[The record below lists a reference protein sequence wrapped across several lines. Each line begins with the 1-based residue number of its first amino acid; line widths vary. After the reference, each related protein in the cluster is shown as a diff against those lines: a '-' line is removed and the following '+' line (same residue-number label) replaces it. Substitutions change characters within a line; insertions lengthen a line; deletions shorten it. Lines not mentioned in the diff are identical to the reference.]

1 MNPIN
6 IIRFLFTAGVV
17 FTCTYRST
25 AAPGYGPFFPNERV
39 RSVLLVEGQSQSQPD
54 DRTDLHVV
62 SLSEN
67 QHAKVTLKRRP
78 RFTGAELH
86 FMDGKDGR
94 DFAWEVASEGSP
106 VLVSVYSVC
115 LNVDDVPDLIATSS
129 YGGCGLWAD
138 LIQVVFLISDGDGG
152 YVMHSHETLDWDAND
167 IVDLNRDGRVGWVQT
182 ELQQVPGAD
191 GRGHSFW
198 VQKLWRIEKT
208 SMTEDT
214 GFIPRRRAYR
224 IL

>member
-6 IIRFLFTAGVV
+6 IIRFLFTAGV
-17 FTCTYRST
+17 TLISAYRAS
-25 AAPGYGPFFPNERV
+25 AQPGYGPFFPSERV
-39 RSVLLVEGQSQSQPD
+39 RSVLLVEGQAQSQPD

-67 QHAKVTLKRRP
+67 QRARVTLKRRL
-78 RFTGAELH
+78 RFAGADLH
-86 FMDGKDGR
+86 FMVGKNGR
-94 DFAWEVASEGSP
+94 DLAWEVANEGSP
-106 VLVSVYSVC
+106 VLTSVYSVC
-115 LNVDDVPDLIATSS
+115 LNADDIPDLIATLS

-152 YVMHSHETLDWDAND
+152 YMMHTHETLDWDAND
-167 IVDLNRDGRVGWVQT
+167 IVDFNCDGRVGWVQT

-191 GRGHSFW
+191 GRDHSFW
-198 VQKLWRIEKT
+198 VHKLWRIEKT
-208 SMTEDT
+208 SMIEDK
-214 GFIPRRRAYR
+214 GFKPRRRAYR